1 MKEKDK
7 GDRVRD
13 KDRERDAERQREK
26 DRAAAKAV
34 KEQLAEKA
42 AGGLKYALN
51 LMRCLPQILHPP
63 VCFCG
68 RRHGL
73 KWGACSAFSAKP
85 HKFAL
90 MQ

>member
-42 AGGLKYALN
+42 AGGLKYAPN
-51 LMRCLPQILHPP
+51 LMHRLALSPYPLSSALWQGSWP
-63 VCFCG
+63 
-68 RRHGL
+68 HGQ
-73 KWGACSAFSAKP
+73 SS
-85 HKFAL
+85 
-90 MQ
+90 